1 MSDQIRSFIKRSIFL
16 VTSILLCSSAQ
27 ARVFTN
33 AEGVTLD
40 ADLHS
45 MDGDTI
51 TIRRHVDKKLY
62 PLELKAFSKKDQKFI
77 LAESAAGRL
86 TKYKYLGIEE
96 ATSIA
101 PVEKDPKHFN
111 ASTRIDSILANYW
124 KEKGVE
130 PKPFIDDATYLRRSY
145 LKIIGRIP
153 THAEAVHFLND
164 ENPYKRT
171 QLVDKL
177 LDSPGYVSHN
187 FNLWADVLRARSIG
201 RDGSQHGG
209 IYYVPWIKEQ
219 IRNNVPYD
227 TFVKSLL
234 TAEGYPWDNPAV
246 GYYLRDYGMPLDNM
260 SMTAQVFLGTQM
272 QCAQCHDHPTD
283 VWTQKEFYQL
293 SAFTYGM
300 KTGVDINKEVPE
312 IKEVFKYLRDEG
324 IIDQKDPQK
333 RNTGK
338 TVRDFFQPMR
348 YGVVNTNRNLKL
360 PHDYQYDDA
369 KPKSVV
375 EPAVL
380 YGELEDAAQLHD
392 PATRVESYAEWMVS
406 ENNERFTK
414 VIANRMWKHA
424 MGKGLIEPVDNLTAT
439 SVADIPELMVYL
451 EELMVSLDYD
461 LKQFLRIAYNTRYFQ
476 REAVMDNP
484 DLDDDYHMEGPIF
497 ERMSAEQI
505 WDSIATLMSPDIDRN
520 IRESYTARNNRNQY
534 SSEQMPAAAKMLETM
549 PTAQLAQHIAKTAE
563 AMQEFETNRTR
574 LYEIRND
581 PKSKRSEELKKLQK
595 QNRELQEKYNAM
607 MNPAMEADGSGA
619 MMGMSMMASDEAKN
633 KNKDS
638 NGYYKNNIRR
648 ASELNSPEYDGHL
661 LQVFGQSD
669 RDLIENSESNGN
681 VIQALFLMNSNQ
693 TNQLMAKNS
702 TPVLEAR
709 LVKTPEE
716 KLETLYIGFL
726 SRKPT
731 PEETKALIPYFME
744 NPEKAR
750 ERIIWAMMNTQQFL
764 FIQ

>member
-1 MSDQIRSFIKRSIFL
+1 MSYQIQTILKRS
-16 VTSILLCSSAQ
+16 TLLLSLLLLSSSAH

-33 AEGVTLD
+33 SEGITLEAE
-40 ADLHS
+40 LHS
-45 MDGDTI
+45 MEGKEV
-51 TIRRHVDKKLY
+51 TIRRSVDNKLY
-62 PLELKAFSKKDQKFI
+62 TLSLDKFSKKDQKFI
-77 LAESAAGRL
+77 LAERDTGRL
-86 TKYKYLGIEE
+86 TIYKYTGLEE
-96 ATSIA
+96 ATEVA
-101 PVEKDPKHFN
+101 PVEKNSKHFN
-111 ASTRIDSILANYW
+111 ASKRIDQILEKHW
-124 KEKGVE
+124 KKQSVE
-130 PKPFIDDATYLRRSY
+130 PRPFIDDSTYLRRTY
-145 LKIIGRIP
+145 LKLVGRIP

-164 ENPYKRT
+164 EDQYKRS
-171 QLVDKL
+171 QLIDKL

-187 FNLWADVLRARSIG
+187 FNLWADILRARSIG
-201 RDGSQHGG
+201 RDGTQHGG

-227 TFVKSLL
+227 TFVKTLL

-312 IKEVFKYLRDEG
+312 IKEVFKQLREKG
-324 IIDQKDPQK
+324 VIDYKDPNK
-333 RNTGK
+333 RNVGRAA
-338 TVRDFFQPMR
+338 RDFFQPMR
-348 YGVVNTNRNLKL
+348 YGVVKTKRDLKL

-375 EPAVL
+375 QPAL
-380 YGELEDAAQLHD
+380 IYGELEDAAMLHD
-392 PATRVESYAEWMVS
+392 PGRRVESYADWMVS

-424 MGKGLIEPVDNLTAT
+424 MGKGLIEPVDNLTAE
-439 SVADIPELMVYL
+439 SVADIPELMTYL
-451 EELMVSLDYD
+451 EQLMVSLDYD
-461 LKQFLRIAYNTRYFQ
+461 LKQFLRVVYNTRYFQ

-484 DLDDDYHMEGPIF
+484 DLDNDYNSEGPVF

-505 WDSIATLMSPDIDRN
+505 WDSIATLMTPDVDAH
-520 IRESYTARNNRNQY
+520 IRESYTGRNNRNQY
-534 SSEQMPAAAKMLETM
+534 ASDAMPKSVQMLETM
-549 PTAQLAQHIAKTAE
+549 SPSQIAKHIAKAAE
-563 AMQEFETNRTR
+563 ISQEFETTR
-574 LYEIRND
+574 ARLTKMRSD
-581 PKSKRSEELKKLQK
+581 PKFKNGPELKELQK
-595 QNRELQEKYNAM
+595 KTKELQQELAAM
-607 MNPAMEADGSGA
+607 MNPAMEADSSGPI
-619 MMGMSMMASDEAKN
+619 MGMSMMKSSQQKDKN
-633 KNKDS
+633 KKS
-638 NGYYKNNIRR
+638 NSYYKNHIRR

-669 RDLIENSESNGN
+669 RDLIENSESNSN

-693 TNQLMAKNS
+693 TNQMMATNS

-709 LVKTPEE
+709 QAKTPED
-716 KLETLYIGFL
+716 KLEALYIGFL

-731 PEETKALIPYFME
+731 LEEKEALIPYFME

>member
-1 MSDQIRSFIKRSIFL
+1 
-16 VTSILLCSSAQ
+16 
-27 ARVFTN
+27 
-33 AEGVTLD
+33 
-40 ADLHS
+40 
-45 MDGDTI
+45 MDGNMV
-51 TIRRHVDKKLY
+51 TIRRLVDKKLY
-62 PLELKAFSKKDQKFI
+62 PLELEAFSKKDQKFI
-77 LAESAAGRL
+77 LAERAAGRL
-86 TKYKYLGIEE
+86 TVYKYTGIEE
-96 ATSIA
+96 ATSVA
-101 PVEKDPKHFN
+101 PVEKDAKHFN
-111 ASTRIDSILANYW
+111 ASARIDSILENYW
-124 KEKGVE
+124 KEKKVE
-130 PKPFIDDATYLRRSY
+130 PRPFIDDATYLRRSY

-153 THAEAVHFLND
+153 THAEAVHFLNN

-187 FNLWADVLRARSIG
+187 FNLWADVLRAKSIG
-201 RDGSQHGG
+201 RDGSQNGG

-219 IRNNVPYD
+219 IRNNVRYD
-227 TFVKSLL
+227 TFVKTLL

-246 GYYLRDYGMPLDNM
+246 GYYLRDFGMPLDNM
-260 SMTAQVFLGTQM
+260 SMTAQVFLGTQL
-272 QCAQCHDHPTD
+272 QCAQCHNHPTD

-300 KTGVDINKEVPE
+300 KTGIDVNKEIPE
-312 IKEVFKYLRDEG
+312 IKEVFKYLREEG
-324 IIDQKDPQK
+324 VIDYKDPK
-333 RNTGK
+333 KKNAGRT
-338 TVRDFFQPMR
+338 TRDFFQPLR
-348 YGVVNTNRNLKL
+348 YGVVNTNRDLKL

-369 KPKSVV
+369 KPKSVI

-380 YGELEDAAQLHD
+380 YGELETAAQLHD
-392 PATRVESYAEWMVS
+392 PSKRVESYADWMVS
-406 ENNERFTK
+406 ENNDRFTK

-424 MGKGLIEPVDNLTAT
+424 MGKGLIEPVDNLTA
-439 SVADIPELMVYL
+439 SSIADVPELMAYL
-451 EELMVSLDYD
+451 EELMKSLDYD
-461 LKQFLRIAYNTRYFQ
+461 LKQFLRVVYNTRYFQ
-476 REAVMDNP
+476 REAVIDNP
-484 DLDDDYHMEGPIF
+484 DIDDDYHLEGPIF

-505 WDSIATLMSPDIDRN
+505 WDTIATLMTPDIDN
-520 IRESYTARNNRNQY
+520 NLRENYTGRSNRNQY
-534 SSEQMPAAAKMLETM
+534 SSEDVPPAVRILETM
-549 PTAQLAQHIAKTAE
+549 SPKQLAQYITETAE
-563 AMQEFETNRTR
+563 VMQKFETSRTR
-574 LYEIRND
+574 LAEMNND
-581 PKSKRSEELKKLQK
+581 PKYRGTKELRELKQRNQQLQK
-595 QNRELQEKYNAM
+595 EYNAM
-607 MNPAMEADGSGA
+607 MNPAMEADGSGP
-619 MMGMSMMASDEAKN
+619 MMGMSMMASNEQKN
-633 KNKDS
+633 EKKNS
-638 NGYYKNNIRR
+638 NNYYKSNIRR

-669 RDLIENSESNGN
+669 RDIIENSESTSN

-731 PEETKALIPYFME
+731 PEETKALIPFFME

>member
-1 MSDQIRSFIKRSIFL
+1 MSNYIQSNLKRRAVFIS
-16 VTSILLCSSAQ
+16 LLLLFHSVE

-33 AEGVTLD
+33 SEGITLEAE
-40 ADLHS
+40 LHS
-45 MDGDTI
+45 MNGNDV
-51 TIRRHVDKKLY
+51 TIRRTVDNKLY
-62 PLELKAFSKKDQKFI
+62 TLSLDKFSKKDQKFI
-77 LAESAAGRL
+77 VAERDAGRL
-86 TKYKYLGIEE
+86 TIYKYTGLEE
-96 ATSIA
+96 ATAVA
-101 PVEKDPKHFN
+101 PVKKHSKHFN
-111 ASTRIDSILANYW
+111 ASKRIDQILEGHW
-124 KEKGVE
+124 KKQGVE
-130 PKPFIDDATYLRRSY
+130 PRPFINDSTYLRRSY
-145 LKIIGRIP
+145 LKIVGRIP
-153 THAEAVHFLND
+153 THAEAVHFLNSED
-164 ENPYKRT
+164 PYKRS

-187 FNLWADVLRARSIG
+187 FNLWADILRARSIG
-201 RDGSQHGG
+201 RDGTQHGG

-227 TFVKSLL
+227 KFVKTLL

-300 KTGVDINKEVPE
+300 ETGIDIYKEVPE
-312 IKEVFKYLRDEG
+312 IRKVFKQLRQEG
-324 IIDQKDPQK
+324 IIDNKDPEK
-333 RNTGK
+333 RAANK
-338 TVRDFFQPMR
+338 TARDFFQPMR
-348 YGVVNTNRNLKL
+348 YGVINKKRDLKL

-369 KPKSVV
+369 EPKSVV
-375 EPAVL
+375 QPAVL
-380 YGELEDAAQLHD
+380 YGELEDAALLHD
-392 PATRVESYAEWMVS
+392 PDQRVESYADWMVS

-424 MGKGLIEPVDNLTAT
+424 MGKGLIEPVDHLTAE
-439 SVADIPELMVYL
+439 SVADIPELMSYL

-461 LKQFLRIAYNTRYFQ
+461 LKQYLRIVYNTRYFQ
-476 REAVMDNP
+476 REAVIDNP
-484 DLDDDYHMEGPIF
+484 DLADDYNLEGPVF

-505 WDSIATLMSPDIDRN
+505 WDSIATLMTPDVDAH
-520 IRESYTARNNRNQY
+520 IRESYTGRNNRNQY
-534 SSEQMPAAAKMLETM
+534 ASDGMPASVQMLETM
-549 PTAQLAQHIAKTAE
+549 PPTRLAQHIARAAE
-563 AMQEFETNRTR
+563 VSQEFEESRTQLTKMR
-574 LYEIRND
+574 GD
-581 PKSKRSEELKKLQK
+581 PKFKNSPELKDVQRKS
-595 QNRELQEKYNAM
+595 RELQREYAAI
-607 MNPAMEADGSGA
+607 MNPAMESDGSGT
-619 MMGMSMMASDEAKN
+619 MMGMSMMESSQQKN
-633 KNKDS
+633 KNQNK
-638 NGYYKNNIRR
+638 NGYYKNHIRR

-669 RDLIENSESNGN
+669 RDLIENSESSSN

-693 TNQLMAKNS
+693 TNQLLAMNS

-709 LVKTPEE
+709 QAKTPED

-731 PEETKALIPYFME
+731 IEEKEALIPYFME

>member
-1 MSDQIRSFIKRSIFL
+1 MSYQIRRLIQCSIFL
-16 VTSILLCSSAQ
+16 ITSILLCSSAQ

-40 ADLHS
+40 AELHS
-45 MDGDTI
+45 MDGSTV

-62 PLELKAFSKKDQKFI
+62 PLELEAFSKKDQKFI
-77 LAESAAGRL
+77 LAERAEGRL
-86 TKYKYLGIEE
+86 TKYKYTGLEE
-96 ATSIA
+96 ATSVVE
-101 PVEKDPKHFN
+101 VEKDQKHFN
-111 ASTRIDSILANYW
+111 ASARIDSILESYW

-153 THAEAVHFLND
+153 THAEAVHFLNS
-164 ENPYKRT
+164 ENPHKRT

-187 FNLWADVLRARSIG
+187 FNLWADVLRAKSIG
-201 RDGSQHGG
+201 RDGTQHGG

-219 IRNNVPYD
+219 IRNNVHYD
-227 TFVKSLL
+227 TFVKTLL

-246 GYYLRDYGMPLDNM
+246 GYYLRDFGMPLDNM
-260 SMTAQVFLGTQM
+260 SMTAQVFLGTQL
-272 QCAQCHDHPTD
+272 QCAQCHNHPTD

-300 KTGVDINKEVPE
+300 KTGIDINKEVPE

-324 IIDQKDPQK
+324 IIDQKDPDK

-348 YGVVNTNRNLKL
+348 YGVVNTNRKLQL

-369 KPKSVV
+369 KPKSAV

-380 YGELEDAAQLHD
+380 YGELEAAAQLHN
-392 PATRVESYAEWMVS
+392 PSQRVESYAEWMVS
-406 ENNERFTK
+406 ENNDRFTK

-439 SVADIPELMVYL
+439 SVADVPELMTYL
-451 EELMVSLDYD
+451 EELMKSLDYD
-461 LKQFLRIAYNTRYFQ
+461 LKQFLRVVYNTRYFQ
-476 REAVMDNP
+476 REAVIDNP
-484 DLDDDYHMEGPIF
+484 DLDDDYHLEGPIF

-505 WDSIATLMSPDIDRN
+505 WDTIATLMTPDIDN
-520 IRESYTARNNRNQY
+520 NLRESYTGRSNRNQY
-534 SSEQMPAAAKMLETM
+534 NSEQAPPAVHMLETM
-549 PTAQLAQHIAKTAE
+549 STTQLAQHIAKTAE
-563 AMQEFETNRTR
+563 VMQEFEAGRTR
-574 LYEIRND
+574 LLEMNND
-581 PKSKRSEELKKLQK
+581 PKYRGTKEMKEAKQRNQQLQK
-595 QNRELQEKYNAM
+595 EYSAM
-607 MNPAMEADGSGA
+607 MNPAMEADASGS
-619 MMGMSMMASDEAKN
+619 MMSMMAMNEKEDKNDKSD
-633 KNKDS
+633 
-638 NGYYKNNIRR
+638 GYYKSNIRR

-669 RDLIENSESNGN
+669 RDLIENSESTSN

-693 TNQLMAKNS
+693 TNQMMAKNS

-731 PEETKALIPYFME
+731 PAETTALIPYFME

>member
-1 MSDQIRSFIKRSIFL
+1 MSNKFQSILKRSI
-16 VTSILLCSSAQ
+16 SLLPLLLLLSTTH

-33 AEGVTLD
+33 SEGITLEAE
-40 ADLHS
+40 LHS
-45 MDGDTI
+45 MDGSAV
-51 TIRRHVDKKLY
+51 TIRRAVDNKLYTLNLDKFSEKDKK
-62 PLELKAFSKKDQKFI
+62 FI
-77 LAESAAGRL
+77 QAEREAGRL
-86 TKYKYLGIEE
+86 TIYKYNGQEE
-96 ATSIA
+96 ATSVA
-101 PVEKDPKHFN
+101 PVEKNAKHFS
-111 ASTRIDSILANYW
+111 ASTRIDQILESYW
-124 KEKGVE
+124 KKQGVE
-130 PKPFIDDATYLRRSY
+130 PKPFIDDSTYLRRTY

-153 THAEAVHFLND
+153 THAEAVHFLNE
-164 ENPYKRT
+164 ENPYKRS
-171 QLVDKL
+171 QLIDKL

-227 TFVKSLL
+227 NFVKSLL

-293 SAFTYGM
+293 SAFTYGL

-312 IKEVFKYLRDEG
+312 IKAVFQQLRQEG
-324 IIDQKDPQK
+324 ILDYKDPK
-333 RNTGK
+333 RKAAGK
-338 TVRDFFQPMR
+338 AARDFFQPMR
-348 YGVVNTNRNLKL
+348 YGVINKNRDLKL

-369 KPKSVV
+369 APKSKV
-375 EPAVL
+375 EPDVL
-380 YGELEDAAQLHD
+380 YGELADAAQLHD
-392 PATRVESYAEWMVS
+392 PGKRVESYAEWMVS

-414 VIANRMWKHA
+414 VIANRMWKHV
-424 MGKGLIEPVDNLTAT
+424 MGKGLIEPVDNLTAK

-451 EELMVSLDYD
+451 EELMISLDYD

-484 DLDDDYHMEGPIF
+484 DLDDDYNLEGPIF

-505 WDSIATLMSPDIDRN
+505 WDSIATLTTPDIDSN
-520 IRESYTARNNRNQY
+520 LRESYTARNNRNQY
-534 SSEQMPAAAKMLETM
+534 SSEQMPAAVHMLETM
-549 PTAQLAQHIAKTAE
+549 STKQMAQHIAKTTE
-563 AMQEFETNRTR
+563 VMEEFEANRTR

-581 PKSKRSEELKKLQK
+581 PKYKNSGELKELQK
-595 QNRELQEKYNAM
+595 KNKELQAKYNAM
-607 MNPAMEADGSGA
+607 MNPAMEDDGSGP
-619 MMGMSMMASDEAKN
+619 MMGMMASNEAKN
-633 KNKDS
+633 KNKKN
-638 NGYYKNNIRR
+638 NGYYKSNIRR

-681 VIQALFLMNSNQ
+681 VIQALFLMNSSQ

-702 TPVLEAR
+702 TPVQEAR
-709 LVKTPEE
+709 LAKTPEQ

-731 PEETKALIPYFME
+731 LEEKKVLIPYFME